1 MEKGAEEAL
10 KDRTRVEFGLA
21 ADALCP
27 NGSFSHDLKLPSLGA
42 AIAPR
47 PVRSHT
53 AAAPTKREKN
63 LLLSCRARIIE
74 HEPQNQ
80 VTLSTD
86 GACIGNPGPGG
97 WAYVLR
103 FGDRTCEMFGCE
115 PRTTNNRM
123 ELRAVIEG
131 LKALP
136 ESYAVTIC
144 TDSQSVERGTTE
156 WLPAWKANGW
166 RKSKNTKGS
175 RAVLNH
181 DLWEELDRH
190 IGSHTVSWR

>member
-1 MEKGAEEAL
+1 M
-10 KDRTRVEFGLA
+10 
-21 ADALCP
+21 
-27 NGSFSHDLKLPSLGA
+27 N
-42 AIAPR
+42 
-47 PVRSHT
+47 
-53 AAAPTKREKN
+53 
-63 LLLSCRARIIE
+63 
-74 HEPQNQ
+74 PQKQ

-97 WAYVLR
+97 WACVLR
-103 FGDRTCEMFGCE
+103 LGDRTGETFGCE

-123 ELRAVIEG
+123 ELQAVIEG

-136 ESYAVTIC
+136 ESCVVTIC
-144 TDSQSVERGTTE
+144 TDSQYVQRGTTE
-156 WLPAWKANGW
+156 WLPLWKANGW

-190 IGSHTVSWR
+190 IGLHTCSWKWVRGHANDLDNLRCDALANRAARKQISSKGIRWS